1 MDYPV
6 FVEQDEEGYYIV
18 SCPTF
23 KACHADGETLD
34 EALENLKQVIKLCQ
48 RVESKEELGT
58 NKFIE
63 FKMLQIA

>member
-1 MDYPV
+1 MEYPV
-6 FVEQDEEGYYIV
+6 FVEQDEEGYYIA

-23 KACHADGETLD
+23 KACHADGESLD

-58 NKFIE
+58 NKFVE